1 MRMMIRKLLKDH
13 RYPREGMDDV
23 VTTVMQQCELWADN
37 MIIPAV
43 VELEMENRSSFR
55 EFINSIVD
63 KTLKDYPEEDIIV
76 SLTSILRKDRQLHV
90 SYQY

>member
-1 MRMMIRKLLKDH
+1 
-13 RYPREGMDDV
+13 
-23 VTTVMQQCELWADN
+23 

-90 SYQY
+90 SYQF